1 MKKLGVNPNTV
12 SGRDGAGADT
22 SDRSDCAG
30 LAIRLK
36 FLRIKLLFTKSIPL
50 CFLASAVPYPKCEK
64 KGTMLMRSLLKLSS
78 RTSLLAGKKYART
91 ARKTKEEI

>member
-1 MKKLGVNPNTV
+1 
-12 SGRDGAGADT
+12 
-22 SDRSDCAG
+22 
-30 LAIRLK
+30 
-36 FLRIKLLFTKSIPL
+36 
-50 CFLASAVPYPKCEK
+50 VPYPKCEK